1 MTKLL
6 NNTLIENVKL
16 SNDEFNKHYHDTYT
30 IGLTYSGV
38 VKLHYMKKSIE
49 SYKYSVRV
57 NNPGDVHD
65 GKAKDW
71 SHSNFYPSVEFISS
85 LYEDIYDEKKVPFF
99 ENFIINDKILFYKLH
114 IFFNSYFK
122 KEDSLVVEA
131 NLMDATSYLIKNH
144 TISTKKDKDIYEDK
158 KIIKDTY
165 EFINDSIE
173 MNFSLDLLASNVKL
187 SKYHFLRIFKK
198 ELGITPYNFI
208 LNERVNRANTL
219 IQKGL
224 SISEASYEVGFV
236 DQSHF
241 SKNCKKFLRHTPTYL
256 QKNSNIIL

>member
-1 MTKLL
+1 LH
-6 NNTLIENVKL
+6 IGHL
-16 SNDEFNKHYHDTYT
+16 SNLVLAKAFQK
-30 IGLTYSGV
+30 LGV
-38 VKLHYMKKSIE
+38 
-49 SYKYSVRV
+49 
-57 NNPGDVHD
+57 G
-65 GKAKDW
+65 
-71 SHSNFYPSVEFISS
+71 
-85 LYEDIYDEKKVPFF
+85 
-99 ENFIINDKILFYKLH
+99 ENFISILGDTLEG
-114 IFFNSYFK
+114 SVK